1 MRVEFDREVQVEDI
15 CLGKVSRYLVFK
27 VISLDEIIK

>member
-15 CLGKVSRYLVFK
+15 YLGKVSRYLVFK
-27 VISLDEIIK
+27 VTSLGEIIK